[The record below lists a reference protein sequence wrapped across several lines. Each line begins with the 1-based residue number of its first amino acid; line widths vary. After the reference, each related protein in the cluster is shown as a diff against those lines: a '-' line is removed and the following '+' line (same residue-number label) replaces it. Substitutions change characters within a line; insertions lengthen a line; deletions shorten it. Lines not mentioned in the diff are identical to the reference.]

1 MIPMVV
7 RRSGTLAL
15 ILLVLAA
22 LGSGCGAD
30 KSADQSADVRRP
42 EGYISRAQLGKAWP
56 LTVKD
61 GVLHCEGLG
70 ALGAL
75 TFETNGR
82 VYAVNEA
89 AKQNGTP
96 PIDLILARR
105 VLQIPGLKGGLPLP
119 PKDLSPVIDRG
130 MDLCRYERSLR
141 A

>member
-1 MIPMVV
+1 VL
-7 RRSGTLAL
+7 S
-15 ILLVLAA
+15 LLVLVA
-22 LGSGCGAD
+22 LGSGCGAE
-30 KSADQSADVRRP
+30 KSADQSAEVQP
-42 EGYISRAQLGKAWP
+42 AEAYISRAQVGEAWP

-89 AKQNGTP
+89 AKLNGKTP
-96 PIDLILARR
+96 PIDLILAS
-105 VLQIPGLKGGLPLP
+105 VLQRPRLPPGFKPYFRKLKKNVLPL
-119 PKDLSPVIDRG
+119 LDRG
-130 MDLCRYERSLR
+130 MDLCRNER